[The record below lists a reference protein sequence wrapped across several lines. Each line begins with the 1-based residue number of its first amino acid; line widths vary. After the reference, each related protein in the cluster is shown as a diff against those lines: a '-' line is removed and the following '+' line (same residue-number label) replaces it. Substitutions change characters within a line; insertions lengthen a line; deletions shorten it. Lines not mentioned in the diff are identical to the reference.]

1 MVSTFFG
8 FTISM
13 KALMAAQKGLEVTA
27 HNIANANTPGYSRQR
42 PELVA
47 GRPIVYPGMNRPG
60 SVPLQ
65 LGTGVNV
72 RSIERMR
79 DVYLD
84 HIIRNSTSDSGWF
97 AAKETGFSKL
107 EVTLNEPSES
117 GLSSVI
123 TELFNAFADL
133 SNQPE
138 LNSERANVREKGIN
152 LAETFNMIDSE
163 LKSLRADQNRSI
175 IMGVNEINNI
185 LHQISDINVQI
196 ITIEGIGDKA
206 NDLKDARDLLIE
218 QLSAFVNIDT
228 IERDHGEV
236 AVLISGMAV
245 VDKEHVVEL
254 ATETKLDSSYG
265 NVDVYFEN
273 GVRPRI
279 TAGELKGFL
288 EMRDETIPAYQDK
301 LNRCASALVNRINH
315 QHRLGY
321 GMDGKSGRSF
331 FRDYN
336 TASLTGTI
344 AFPPGTT
351 LDTPIDELGITSGK
365 FYVQHTEIEITPKDV
380 KPAEA
385 ITVGELLEKINQ
397 AQPYVRASLVDDY
410 TGIRVQ
416 LDLYNPPD
424 VSETIHTHEGSSN
437 FLTAITGVTDA
448 EVVTTET
455 ARAYTNAMDM
465 ISISLALQDNLDIIA
480 AASEDEFGM
489 YSGAGDNS
497 NALNIAELNDSM
509 NAVEGS
515 SFMDYYNSIIGE
527 LGSQAQANYRLT
539 ANQEMLLSQLDN
551 QRAQISGVSIDEESL
566 NMIQY
571 QRAFEGAARV
581 SSTLDSMI
589 ETIIFGLGSG

>member
-13 KALMAAQKGLEVTA
+13 RALMAAQKGLEITA

-42 PELVA
+42 PELA
-47 GRPIVYPGMNRPG
+47 ASNPIVYPGMNRPG

-65 LGTGVNV
+65 LGTGVDV
-72 RSIERMR
+72 RSVERVR

-84 HIIRNSTSDSGWF
+84 HIIRHSTSDSGWY
-97 AAKETGFSKL
+97 AAKETGFSRL
-107 EVTLNEPSES
+107 EVTLNEPSDS

-152 LAETFNMIDSE
+152 LAETFNMLDTE
-163 LKSLRADQNRSI
+163 LKSLREDQNRSI

-185 LHQISDINVQI
+185 LHQIASINVQI
-196 ITIEGIGDKA
+196 ISIEGIGDQA
-206 NDLKDARDLLIE
+206 NDLKDARDLLVE
-218 QLSAFVNIDT
+218 QVSSLVNIDT
-228 IERDHGEV
+228 IERPYGEV
-236 AVLISGMAV
+236 AILISGMAV
-245 VDKEHVVEL
+245 VDKDHVVEL
-254 ATETKLDSSYG
+254 VTTTKLDSEYG
-265 NVDVYFEN
+265 DVDIFFDN
-273 GVRPRI
+273 GVKPRI
-279 TAGELKGFL
+279 TAGELKGLL
-288 EMRDETIPAYQDK
+288 EMRDEVIPEYQDK

-315 QHRLGY
+315 QHRVGY

-331 FRDYN
+331 FSDYK

-344 AFPPGTT
+344 AFPPETT

-365 FYVQHTEIEITPKDV
+365 FYVQNTEIEITSKDV
-380 KPAEA
+380 TPAEA
-385 ITVGELLEKINQ
+385 ITLGELLERINK
-397 AQPYVRASLVDDY
+397 AQPNVRASLSDDY
-410 TGIRVQ
+410 TGIRIQ

-437 FLTAITGVTDA
+437 FFSVITGINEA
-448 EVVTTET
+448 EVVTTDT
-455 ARAYTNAMDM
+455 ARVYTNAMDM

-489 YSGAGDNS
+489 FSGAGDNS
-497 NALNIAELNDSM
+497 NALNIAEINDSM

-515 SFMDYYNSIIGE
+515 SFMDYYNGIIGK
-527 LGSQAQANYRLT
+527 LGSQAQANYRLV
-539 ANQEMLLSQLDN
+539 ANQGMLLHQLDN

-589 ETIIFGLGSG
+589 ETIIFGLGST